1 MVLVSTGLVKALPQ
15 ATASHPTLIVS
26 GAELDPKLRSG
37 TGFNTVCNRH
47 RPTQRH
53 LTIPTNTNHPLFLIE
68 LTNHLV
74 PDMVDALQLPKIG
87 Y

>member
-26 GAELDPKLRSG
+26 GDRSDQEIQKISPLTAIPGGRRAEGYRNG
-37 TGFNTVCNRH
+37 HTGN
-47 RPTQRH
+47 
-53 LTIPTNTNHPLFLIE
+53 
-68 LTNHLV
+68 
-74 PDMVDALQLPKIG
+74 